1 MLTKGL
7 VSKKIIC
14 VYILFF
20 IVIKLHVL
28 RICSFSCFLGGEN
41 MLVNGEDLDF
51 NDEVN
56 ILDLISR
63 LELSKDYIVIEV
75 NGKIIAKEEYS
86 TRSN

>member
-1 MLTKGL
+1 
-7 VSKKIIC
+7 
-14 VYILFF
+14 
-20 IVIKLHVL
+20 
-28 RICSFSCFLGGEN
+28 

-86 TRSN
+86 MVLKDDSTVEIISFVGGG

>member
-1 MLTKGL
+1 
-7 VSKKIIC
+7 
-14 VYILFF
+14 
-20 IVIKLHVL
+20 
-28 RICSFSCFLGGEN
+28 

>member
-1 MLTKGL
+1 
-7 VSKKIIC
+7 
-14 VYILFF
+14 
-20 IVIKLHVL
+20 
-28 RICSFSCFLGGEN
+28 
-41 MLVNGEDLDF
+41 MLVNGEDLYF

-86 TRSN
+86 MVLKDDSTVEIISFVGGG